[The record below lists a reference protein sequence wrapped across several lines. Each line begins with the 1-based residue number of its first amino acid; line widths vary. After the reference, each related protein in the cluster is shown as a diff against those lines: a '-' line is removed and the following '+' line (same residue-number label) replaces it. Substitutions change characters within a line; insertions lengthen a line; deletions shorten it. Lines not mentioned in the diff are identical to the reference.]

1 MTAVITA
8 LTGYSIET
16 IKPYVESLNSTG
28 YKGKKYVLYYNS
40 DKTVKTY
47 LEENGWTV
55 KTPDKLNYYINF
67 QRFED
72 ACYLIT
78 EENLEKHSIIFTDI
92 KDVYFKKSPEEINGE
107 LYIGADIFNT
117 FENHKWNADS
127 ILEGFKDDYDE
138 IKNNY
143 PLCAGVII
151 GKGNM
156 LNNFFYD
163 CFSAGKNSDYND
175 LVNWCAVDQA
185 AVNVLAYTK
194 YKSILRIPNPKDR
207 IVLNMANLKNLD
219 SIEDYYIYHQYDRHE
234 NVIDSLVD

>member
-8 LTGYSIET
+8 LTGYSVDI
-16 IKPYVESLNSTG
+16 IKPFVESLNSTG
-28 YKGKKYVLYYNS
+28 FKGKKYVLYYDSNS
-40 DKTVKTY
+40 TVKTY

-55 KTPDKLNYYINF
+55 KTQDKLNYFITF

-72 ACYLIT
+72 ASFLIT

-92 KDVYFKKSPEEINGE
+92 KDVYFNNNPEVISEE
-107 LYIGADIFNT
+107 LYIGADIFDT

-127 ILEGFKDDYDE
+127 IKEGFKDEYDQ

-151 GKGNM
+151 GKGNI

-163 CFSAGKNSDYND
+163 CFTAGKNSDYKD
-175 LVNWCAVDQA
+175 LANWCAVDQA

-194 YKSILRIPNPKDR
+194 YKTTLRNPNPKDR
-207 IVLNMANLKNLD
+207 IVLNMANLKDLVG
-219 SIEDYYIYHQYDRHE
+219 IKDYCIYHQYDRHK
-234 NVIDSLVD
+234 NVKDYLVN